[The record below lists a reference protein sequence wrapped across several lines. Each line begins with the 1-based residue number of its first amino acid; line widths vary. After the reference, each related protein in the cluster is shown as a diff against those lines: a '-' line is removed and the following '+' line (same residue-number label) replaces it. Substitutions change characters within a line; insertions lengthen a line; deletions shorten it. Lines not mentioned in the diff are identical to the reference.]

1 MDEVGLARV
10 LPDGE
15 KDSWLPELSGASVGG
30 LKDDGPKPCDP
41 KGFSVDGTDRR
52 RPGIRRSAYML
63 AVLEWPWMGDPMAE
77 PHWEL
82 SYPPEYLDDVGV
94 LKPLLT
100 KPLDT

>member
-1 MDEVGLARV
+1 
-10 LPDGE
+10 
-15 KDSWLPELSGASVGG
+15 
-30 LKDDGPKPCDP
+30 
-41 KGFSVDGTDRR
+41 
-52 RPGIRRSAYML
+52 ML